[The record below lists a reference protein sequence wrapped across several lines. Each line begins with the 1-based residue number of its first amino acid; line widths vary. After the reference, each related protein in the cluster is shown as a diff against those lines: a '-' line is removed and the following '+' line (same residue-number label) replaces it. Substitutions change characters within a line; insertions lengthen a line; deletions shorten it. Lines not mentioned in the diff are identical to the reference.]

1 MNDES
6 AIKFL
11 KEEKEVKE
19 FQDFRN
25 SYYGQGNKSAGLEH
39 LHNSSST
46 GVTKEYVNQRIADT
60 IGALLPKLLVVLE
73 GRVNND

>member
-11 KEEKEVKE
+11 KEEKEVKALR
-19 FQDFRN
+19 DFEN
-25 SYYGQGNKSAGLEH
+25 SYYGQ
-39 LHNSSST
+39 
-46 GVTKEYVNQRIADT
+46 
-60 IGALLPKLLVVLE
+60 VLE